1 MLLNGNSWT
10 KQLQPHLVP
19 LIFPLQIGRAGA
31 GLIIS
36 GRNAIGATL
45 DPVNGKSLAQ
55 ISRTVNQEI
64 SLLYNDL
71 VFLLARACV

>member
-19 LIFPLQIGRAGA
+19 LIFPLQIERAGA
-31 GLIIS
+31 NLIIS
-36 GRNAIGATL
+36 GGSGYCCGS
-45 DPVNGKSLAQ
+45 PGSNGESLAQ

-71 VFLLARACV
+71 VFLLARARV